1 MFVTF
6 QNHNKIHTPEQR
18 LMADFIQKIINNQ
31 NEQYLSHIIINKFNI
46 LNKSIIEL
54 ATSYLWDQI
63 LAQLVTG
70 I

>member
-6 QNHNKIHTPEQR
+6 QNHNEIHTPEQR

-63 LAQLVTG
+63 LA
-70 I
+70 

>member
-63 LAQLVTG
+63 LA
-70 I
+70 